1 MDPILDTAP
10 CGFLSVA
17 DDGHVVE
24 ANSTMAAMLGVE
36 KDSIVGRHVD
46 GMFSPASRIFY
57 QTHVFPT
64 LKLQGRVHEVYVSLR
79 DSRQEDVP
87 VLLNAVRRAR
97 ADRFVS
103 DWAVVPMRQ
112 RNEYENEILRAR
124 KAAEEATRAKDE
136 FLAVVSHELRSPLS
150 ALVNWAHL
158 LKSGALDPAAMARAI
173 DAIERNVKH
182 QGKLVDDILDFGR
195 MTTGKLRLDV
205 RPLELE
211 PVITASVEGVLPAAK
226 AKSIR
231 LETVLEAKH
240 ARVMGDPDRLQ
251 QVLWNILNNAVKF
264 TAAGGHVNVRVARDD
279 PAIEISVR
287 DNGKGIAA
295 EFLPRVFD
303 SFRQEE
309 EGRGRREGGLGLGMA
324 IASQLVELHG
334 GTIRAASDGPGQ
346 GSTFTVRLPELE
358 SAA

>member
-1 MDPILDTAP
+1 VDPVLDKAP
-10 CGFLSVA
+10 CGFLSVL
-17 DDGHVVE
+17 DDGHIIM
-24 ANSTMAAMLGVE
+24 ANTTLGEMLGGASA
-36 KDSIVGRHVD
+36 DLIGRHVD
-46 GMFSPASRIFY
+46 TLFTPPSRIFY

-79 DSRQEDVP
+79 DSRGQELP

-97 ADRFVS
+97 HDRFVS
-103 DWAVVPMRQ
+103 EWVMVPMRQ

-136 FLAVVSHELRSPLS
+136 FLAVVSHELRTPLN
-150 ALVNWAHL
+150 AIANWAHL
-158 LKSGALDPAAMARAI
+158 MKSGTLDAAAVARAI
-173 DAIERNVKH
+173 DAIDRNVKH

-195 MTTGKLRLDV
+195 MTTGKLRLEV
-205 RPLELE
+205 RPLELD
-211 PVITASVEGVLPAAK
+211 PIITASVEGVQPAAK

-264 TAAGGHVNVRVARDD
+264 TGSGGNVHVRLARDD
-279 PAIEISVR
+279 PAFEISVR
-287 DNGKGIAA
+287 DTGKGIAP

-309 EGRGRREGGLGLGMA
+309 EGRGRREGGLGLGMS

-346 GSTFTVRLPELE
+346 GSTFVVRLPAL
-358 SAA
+358 AA